1 MKINKTTLLSTVLIS
16 SNVFANSLEKKE
28 KQPNIIFI
36 LADDQRALGTIHALG
51 GSEVITPNIDAL
63 VKAGTSFTNSY
74 IMGGSQPAVSAP
86 SRNMIMTGRNLFS
99 IGTENGSNITDNQT
113 TMGECFGKAG
123 YETYGVGKWHNNPSA
138 FNRTFQGG
146 NDIFFGGMGDQFKVP
161 LNHYDPTGR
170 YNNSMPIPGNVSKKA
185 KADHFFDGKHSSEIF
200 KDAALKFIKEYADKK
215 PFFLY
220 VAFTSPHDPRN
231 MPPKYLALYDTANI
245 SIPKNFLSN
254 HPFDNGELTIRDEK
268 LAAFPRNPKEIKS
281 HIRDYYAMITHLDDQ
296 VGEIIQS
303 LKDKGL
309 YENTIIV
316 FAADNGL
323 ALGQHGL
330 MGKQNVYEHSVKV
343 PLVIAGKNIEK
354 GKINSNFVYLFD
366 IFPTLCNLTG
376 TPIPATVQ
384 GRPFMGKNVK
394 PRTTMFYAYRNF
406 QRAVRK
412 GNWKLIEY
420 YVNGVRTEQL
430 FDLKSDPYEIQNRV
444 NAVGAKQTLKIMRDE
459 LKKQRTLN
467 NDNLD
472 LVKMGM
478 KDTKVP
484 IDTH

>member
-1 MKINKTTLLSTVLIS
+1 MKTQHIFSFLAVSVIQS
-16 SNVFANSLEKKE
+16 FAQK
-28 KQPNIIFI
+28 PNIVFI
-36 LADDQRALGTIHALG
+36 LADDQRAHGTIHALG
-51 GSEVITPNIDAL
+51 GNEVITPNIDEL
-63 VKAGTSFTNSY
+63 VKNGTSFTNSY

-86 SRNMIMTGRNLFS
+86 SRNMLMTGRNLFS
-99 IGTENGSNITDNQT
+99 IGTQNGINIADNQT
-113 TMGECFGKAG
+113 TMGECLGKAG
-123 YETYGVGKWHNNPSA
+123 YETYGIGKWHNNPSA

-161 LNHYDPTGR
+161 LNYYDPTGR
-170 YNNSMPIPGNVSKKA
+170 YNNSMPIPGDNSKKA
-185 KADHFFDGKHSSEIF
+185 KADHFFVGKHSSEIF
-200 KDAALKFIKEYADKK
+200 KDAALKFIKEYTEKK

-220 VAFTSPHDPRN
+220 VAFTSPHDPRK
-231 MPPKYLALYDTANI
+231 MPPKYLAMYDTANI
-245 SIPKNFLSN
+245 STPKNFLSV

-268 LAAFPRNPKEIKS
+268 LAAFPRNPKEIKC

-309 YENTIIV
+309 YENTIIIYTG
-316 FAADNGL
+316 DNGL

-384 GRPFMGKNVK
+384 GRPFMGRNVK

-412 GNWKLIEY
+412 GDWKLIEY
-420 YVNGVRTEQL
+420 FVNGVQTEQL
-430 FDLKSDPYEIQNRV
+430 FNLKSDPFEIQNLL
-444 NAVGAKQTLKIMRDE
+444 NETGAKQTLEIMRAE
-459 LKKQRTLN
+459 LKKQRVLN
-467 NDNLD
+467 NDNVD
-472 LVKMGM
+472 LVKAGI
-478 KDTKVP
+478 KDTEAFK
-484 IDTH
+484 DGHE